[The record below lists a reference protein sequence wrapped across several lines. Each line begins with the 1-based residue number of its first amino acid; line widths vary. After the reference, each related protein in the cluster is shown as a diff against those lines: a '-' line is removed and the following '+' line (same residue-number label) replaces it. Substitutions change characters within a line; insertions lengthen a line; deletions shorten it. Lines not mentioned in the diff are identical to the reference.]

1 MEGLERVSPAY
12 QSLTRQWSAG
22 HKPAPLGAVYGG
34 GVTNVSLSLVARSR
48 HPHASGERLH
58 LSRRFFC
65 ITFVR
70 QGGEDRIGHWRSF
83 IKRAAS
89 SRTSASGSF
98 NARSTSGE
106 ALVESSRA

>member
-58 LSRRFFC
+58 LSRRFFALPL
-65 ITFVR
+65 F
-70 QGGEDRIGHWRSF
+70 DRAGKTASVIGAHSSSARLR
-83 IKRAAS
+83 RAP
-89 SRTSASGSF
+89 SARG
-98 NARSTSGE
+98 RPPP
-106 ALVESSRA
+106 LRR